1 MSHAFVLRGNVM
13 KAIRAVWLLVI
24 CFTLAS
30 AQSNQQMPP
39 HQHGAA
45 VTGDGVFNP
54 FVAADGRG
62 GFYLAY
68 VQRTANASNVMLR
81 RSTDGQSFADA
92 VRVNDRDGDAA
103 VRNENPPKLAVA
115 ANGDVYVCWANERAR
130 WKGDIRFARSTD
142 GGKTFSPAI
151 TLNSDAGGEPTGHA
165 FQSLAVDRRGR
176 IFVAW
181 IDERHKRETD
191 RGAEIWMSMSEDGGR
206 TFSREHKILS
216 DVCEC
221 CRTNIQI
228 DSENRLFLSYRMV
241 PALGPAYRDI
251 IVASSQDGGKTFS
264 TTRVSNDGWE
274 INACPV
280 TGPALCLDKQNRL
293 TVIWFVG
300 GSDHPGLYYAAS
312 TDHGKSFAPRQLLD
326 AEQKMGKHAQAVAG
340 DDGRIL
346 VAWDDVADKAV
357 TLWGTLDPKTGQLAK
372 RVASQDVT
380 YPVIAIANQT
390 TLIVG
395 VRSATREL
403 FLRFASLK

>member
-1 MSHAFVLRGNVM
+1 M
-13 KAIRAVWLLVI
+13 KVIRAVWLLVI

-30 AQSNQQMPP
+30 AQSNQQAPP
-39 HQHGAA
+39 HQHGATA
-45 VTGDGVFNP
+45 TGDGSFNP

-62 GFYLAY
+62 GFYLVY
-68 VQRTANASNVMLR
+68 VQRAAGVSNVMLR
-81 RSTDGQSFADA
+81 RSTGGQAFADA
-92 VRVNDRDGDAA
+92 ARVNDRDGDAA
-103 VRNENPPKLAVA
+103 VRNENPPKLAAA

-206 TFSREHKILS
+206 TFAHEQKILS

-228 DSENRLFLSYRMV
+228 DSENRLFLSYRTV

-251 IVASSQDGGKTFS
+251 LVASSQDGGKTFS
-264 TTRVSNDGWE
+264 TTRVSSDGWE
-274 INACPV
+274 INACPI

-300 GSDHPGLYYAAS
+300 GGDHPGLYFATS
-312 TDHGKSFAPRQLLD
+312 IDHGKSFAPRRLLD

-340 DDGRIL
+340 EDGRVL

-357 TLWGTLDPKTGQLAK
+357 TLWGTLDPKTGQLKK
-372 RVASQDVT
+372 RAASDDVT

-390 TLIVG
+390 TLIAG
-395 VRSATREL
+395 VRAATREL
-403 FLRFASLK
+403 FVRFTSSP